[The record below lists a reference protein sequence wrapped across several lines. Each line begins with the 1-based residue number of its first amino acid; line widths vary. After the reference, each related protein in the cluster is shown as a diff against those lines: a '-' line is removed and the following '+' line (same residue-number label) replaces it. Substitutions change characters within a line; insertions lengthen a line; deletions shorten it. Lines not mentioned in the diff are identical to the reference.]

1 MPKSADVI
9 KYSFLTDGIFCGEE
23 ILFASEYDVSESG
36 SFTNGFF
43 AVSSHTICV
52 IENDKVIRVEKI
64 SSLDKVA
71 CAEYIGG
78 GMIEVFTKAGRY
90 SLVRFSMKYIEA
102 FTQAADII
110 NDLVCGIS
118 VVITD
123 KDSDDDTICPK
134 CKAPFI
140 PGTHVCAHCADK
152 IGIVKRLWAL
162 SKPCRGLYGVLLIFF
177 WISSVSAVVTPMLS
191 RWLINDVLN
200 IEDASFKTLYIIVGL
215 MLALSIVTALVTVGR
230 DIVSSRAS
238 NLLVMD
244 LRNHIYEK
252 LQRMQLSYIEKK
264 KTGDLMQRINNDTQR
279 IQVFIQDIAIMA
291 LNEVCLFI
299 AIAAVTFY
307 LDTVMALLIFLPMPP
322 AMWMI
327 GKIRRN
333 IQHRYRKQWGKL
345 DTLTSRLTEVINGI
359 KVVKVFGREDDEIER
374 FGETAADVRDLT
386 CRNEKFVY
394 TIFPII
400 KFIMGFGAYFVLL
413 YGGSR
418 VIGGDMSVG
427 ELVQFSSYGS
437 YLYSKLEWFSMLP
450 RHFTMA
456 IVSSQRVFEVLDE
469 SEEEDC
475 GDNIS
480 GEDIQGEFSFQDV
493 SFGYKSYRKV
503 LKSIEQSVKKGEMI
517 GLVGHSGAGK
527 STMINLIM
535 RLYTPDSGQ
544 ITLDGKDLRKYNER
558 DYKNILGVVLQENY
572 LFGGSILD
580 NIRYA
585 KPDATMEECILAAK
599 KANAHDFIMNLPD
612 GYNTFVG
619 EKGHKLS
626 GGERQRI
633 AIARAVITDP
643 AILIL
648 DEATASVDTQTE
660 AKIQDALS
668 KITEGKTVFAIAHRL
683 STLKNADRL
692 FVLEEGR
699 IAESGSHEELL
710 KKNGIYASLFR
721 AQQRM
726 TAMNVTIDNTNLKEE
741 STEVFDNGEE
751 FEDE

>member
-1 MPKSADVI
+1 MPKGVDVTEYSTVTDRVFGGEEIVLSAPFDI
-9 KYSFLTDGIFCGEE
+9 GENGDFKDGIF
-23 ILFASEYDVSESG
+23 LLSRSAM
-36 SFTNGFF
+36 
-43 AVSSHTICV
+43 CV
-52 IENDKVIRVEKI
+52 IENGNVVRVEKL
-64 SSLDKVA
+64 SAVLKAV
-71 CAEYIGG
+71 CAEYVGG
-78 GMIEVFTKAGRY
+78 GMIELFTKTGRY
-90 SLVRFSMKYIEA
+90 LLLRFSMKYIEA
-102 FTQAADII
+102 FTKAADII
-110 NDLVCGIS
+110 NDLIEGSEVNNIYE
-118 VVITD
+118 D
-123 KDSDDDTICPK
+123 EEDTTLCPK
-134 CKAPFI
+134 CNAPYI

-152 IGIVKRLWAL
+152 KGIAKKLWTL
-162 SKPCRGLYGVLLIFF
+162 SKPCRGLYALLLLFF
-177 WISSVSAVVTPMLS
+177 WITAIGAVVTPMLS
-191 RWLINDVLN
+191 RWLINDVLSAK
-200 IEDASFKTLYIIVGL
+200 DASFETLYIIVGL
-215 MLALSIVTALVTVGR
+215 MLLFSVITAIVSAMR

-252 LQRMQLSYIEKK
+252 LQKMPLSYIEKK

-279 IQVFIQDIAIMA
+279 IQTFIQDIAIMA
-291 LNEVCLFI
+291 VNEVFLFI
-299 AIAAVTFY
+299 AIGIVTFY
-307 LDTVMALLIFLPMPP
+307 LDVRMALLIFVPMPP
-322 AMWMI
+322 ALWMI
-327 GKIRRN
+327 GKIRRS
-333 IQHRYRKQWGKL
+333 IQRRYRKQWGKL
-345 DTLTSRLTEVINGI
+345 DNLTSRLTEVINAI

-374 FGETAADVRDLT
+374 FSESAASVRDLT
-386 CRNEKFVY
+386 CKNEKFVY

-400 KFIMGFGAYFVLL
+400 KFVMSFGAYFVLL
-413 YGGSR
+413 YGGSL
-418 VIGGDMSVG
+418 VLGGKMSVG

-469 SEEEDC
+469 TEEETSDEKINA
-475 GDNIS
+475 DIS
-480 GEDIQGEFSFQDV
+480 GDFDFQNV

-503 LKSIEQSVKKGEMI
+503 LKNIKEAVNAGEMI

-535 RLYTPDSGQ
+535 RLYTPDDGK
-544 ITLDGKDLRKYNER
+544 IMLDGKELNKYDER
-558 DYKNILGVVLQENY
+558 NYKDILGVVLQENY

-585 KPDATMEECILAAK
+585 KPQATMEECILAAK
-599 KANAHDFIMNLPD
+599 AANAHDFIMNLPD

-626 GGERQRI
+626 GGEKQRI
-633 AIARAVITDP
+633 AIARAVITNP

-660 AKIQDALS
+660 AKIQEALS
-668 KITEGKTVFAIAHRL
+668 RATEGKTIFAIAHRL

-710 KKNGIYASLFR
+710 KKNGIYAALFK
-721 AQQRM
+721 AQQEM
-726 TAMNVTIDNTNLKEE
+726 SAMNVTIDNSNLKEE
-741 STEVFDNGEE
+741 SIQVVDNGEE
-751 FEDE
+751 FDDE